1 MAAETFD
8 DFVKQRTDQARQSAE
23 VSNSK
28 ETLADWLREL
38 DALYGA
44 MEGYLRSYTESGQ
57 IRIERRPVQLAEEYL
72 GMYDAEALA
81 MSIGNDEVIA
91 QPVGTLLIG
100 SCGRVDLS
108 GPRKTLRMVLLE
120 KGGPT
125 MKVTISGARAS
136 TETFSRSLMRGEV
149 DHGGWY
155 FVTQPP
161 AATVTA
167 FGGDSFRDAIM
178 DVAGAWTGNVR
189 RPAGTSRYRGSPRTA
204 GRGDPPLPLTGQSAV
219 RGIVRV

>member
-1 MAAETFD
+1 MVAETFD
-8 DFVKQRTDQARQSAE
+8 DFVKQRADRARQSAE

-38 DALYGA
+38 NALYSA
-44 MEGYLRSYTESGQ
+44 MEGYLETYTETGQ
-57 IRIERRPVQLAEEYL
+57 IRIERRPVQLTEEYL
-72 GMYDAEALA
+72 GTYDAEALA

-91 QPVGTLLIG
+91 QPVGTRLIG

-125 MKVTISGARAS
+125 MKVTIAGTGGP
-136 TETFSRSLMRGEV
+136 TETSSQSLVRGEV
-149 DHGGWY
+149 DHRGWY
-155 FVTQPP
+155 FATQPP

-167 FGGDSFRDAIM
+167 FDEDSFRDAIM
-178 DVAGAWTGNVR
+178 DVSGA
-189 RPAGTSRYRGSPRTA
+189 
-204 GRGDPPLPLTGQSAV
+204 
-219 RGIVRV
+219 

>member
-8 DFVKQRTDQARQSAE
+8 DFVKQRTDRARQSAE

-38 DALYGA
+38 DALYSA
-44 MEGYLRSYTESGQ
+44 MEGFLRSYTESGQ
-57 IRIERRPVQLAEEYL
+57 IKIERRSVQLTEEYL
-72 GMYDAEALA
+72 GTYEAEALA
-81 MSIGNDEVIA
+81 MSIGNDEVIV

-108 GPRKTLRMVLLE
+108 GPRKTLRIVLLE

-125 MKVTISGARAS
+125 MKVTISGTGGP
-136 TETFSRSLMRGEV
+136 TETSSQSLVRGEV
-149 DHGGWY
+149 DHRGWY
-155 FVTQPP
+155 FATQPP

-167 FGGDSFRDAIM
+167 FDEDSFRDAIM
-178 DVAGAWTGNVR
+178 DVSGA
-189 RPAGTSRYRGSPRTA
+189 
-204 GRGDPPLPLTGQSAV
+204 
-219 RGIVRV
+219 